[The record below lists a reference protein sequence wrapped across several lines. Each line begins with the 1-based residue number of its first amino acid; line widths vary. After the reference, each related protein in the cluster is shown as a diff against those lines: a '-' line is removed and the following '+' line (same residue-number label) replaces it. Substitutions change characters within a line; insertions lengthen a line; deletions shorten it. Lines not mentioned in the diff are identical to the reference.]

1 MSPPIETAGDGCA
14 WWDLPCQAG
23 GHVLDSG
30 LAAITQAIA
39 AGAGQLM
46 SEIVEI
52 VDESTQVPLQDPTYQ
67 RIYAGF
73 LGLAGALVAI
83 VLCFA
88 LIVAA
93 IRRDPGTF
101 GRAISGL
108 VFAGLGG
115 ALYIVMAQL
124 LVGIDNWLS
133 QGVVRVTGQDLND
146 ALSEMASGFEQ
157 VGGTAGAAA
166 ANMLLIILMMLMLV
180 AGLILWFVLVLRQI
194 AILVVVAFAPLLIS
208 GYLWAPTRAWVRRA
222 TEVLIALVFT
232 KTAIFTIF
240 GIGLAL
246 LGRGTEQR
254 LSDFVGTLVL
264 VIGACFAPLVMLRL
278 VHFAADTHLAGD
290 VIGTLKSGA
299 APVTSRIPQLHHGD
313 GRHAMARAPT
323 SHHTSNSAG
332 PQPATTLSPRVTP
345 WEGTP
350 SASGVGPAGGPSTAV
365 PAAGAGGATG
375 AAGASGVAG
384 AGAKTPAAGGG
395 AAAGAASAVGAV
407 ATTVVATGQKA
418 ADVAQK
424 SANHLAEVTTRGSN
438 DAGGRPRDQR
448 PTEDKA
454 EPPLPGP
461 PGPEADG
468 PALPSPDGGQQ

>member
-1 MSPPIETAGDGCA
+1 MQI
-14 WWDLPCQAG
+14 
-23 GHVLDSG
+23 
-30 LAAITQAIA
+30 
-39 AGAGQLM
+39 
-46 SEIVEI
+46 
-52 VDESTQVPLQDPTYQ
+52 
-67 RIYAGF
+67 
-73 LGLAGALVAI
+73 
-83 VLCFA
+83 
-88 LIVAA
+88 
-93 IRRDPGTF
+93 
-101 GRAISGL
+101 
-108 VFAGLGG
+108 
-115 ALYIVMAQL
+115 
-124 LVGIDNWLS
+124 
-133 QGVVRVTGQDLND
+133 
-146 ALSEMASGFEQ
+146 
-157 VGGTAGAAA
+157 A
-166 ANMLLIILMMLMLV
+166 ANMLLIVLMMVMLL
-180 AGLILWFVLVLRQI
+180 AGLILWFVLVLRKI
-194 AILVVVAFAPLLIS
+194 AILVVVAFAPLLIA

-232 KTAIFTIF
+232 KTAIFATLRDRPRTP
-240 GIGLAL
+240 GSWDGAEPERLRGHRRPAL
-246 LGRGTEQR
+246 RR
-254 LSDFVGTLVL
+254 LLH
-264 VIGACFAPLVMLRL
+264 A
-278 VHFAADTHLAGD
+278 AADAPTGALRRRHPPRRRHDGHPQ
-290 VIGTLKSGA
+290 SGA

-438 DAGGRPRDQR
+438 DAGGRPRGQR

>member
-1 MSPPIETAGDGCA
+1 MMPPTEAARDGCS

-23 GHVLDSG
+23 GQVLDFG

-39 AGAGQLM
+39 AGASQLL
-46 SEIVEI
+46 SEIVRV

-73 LGLAGALVAI
+73 LGLAAALVGI

-93 IRRDPGTF
+93 ILRDPGTF
-101 GRAISGL
+101 GRAVSGL

-115 ALYIVMAQL
+115 ALYIVLAQL

-146 ALSEMASGFEQ
+146 ALSEMAMGFEQ
-157 VGGTAGAAA
+157 VGGSAGQVA

-180 AGLILWFVLVLRQI
+180 GGLILWFVLVLRQI
-194 AILVVVAFAPLLIS
+194 AILVVVAFAPLLIA

-264 VIGACFAPLVMLRL
+264 VIGACFAPLLMLRL
-278 VHFAADTHLAGD
+278 VHFAADTNLAGD
-290 VIGTLKSGA
+290 VIGTLKSGIS
-299 APVTSRIPQLHHGD
+299 PVTSHLPQLPHGA
-313 GRHAMARAPT
+313 GRHEMARPSTSGHAPEP
-323 SHHTSNSAG
+323 SR
-332 PQPATTLSPRVTP
+332 PEPAITLSPRVTP
-345 WEGTP
+345 WEGTQ
-350 SASGVGPAGGPSTAV
+350 S
-365 PAAGAGGATG
+365 GAGGGGGGTTAG
-375 AAGASGVAG
+375 GASVKPSGAGGTAG
-384 AGAKTPAAGGG
+384 AGATTQAAGVG
-395 AAAGAASAVGAV
+395 AVAGAASAIGAAATVTV
-407 ATTVVATGQKA
+407 AAGEKA
-418 ADVAQK
+418 ADVVQK
-424 SANHLAEVTTRGSN
+424 STTRFAEETTGSS
-438 DAGGRPRDQR
+438 DSPSGRHSAERHAEAPD
-448 PTEDKA
+448 

-461 PGPEADG
+461 PLPRDDG
-468 PALPSPDGGQQ
+468 PTRPGPAEPGPDGGQR